1 MKTLANKTVLK
12 LGPELGLCIA
22 LHSSSMPDHATG
34 HLFQGKP
41 GREYGTHP
49 APDLKAV
56 VILWGGS
63 DEGDHMLAQAPQ
75 QQSMMPRR
83 FAR

>member
-56 VILWGGS
+56 VILWTGTVEIEALTEDG
-63 DEGDHMLAQAPQ
+63 QA
-75 QQSMMPRR
+75 
-83 FAR
+83 FLDLVAA